1 MLPMHE
7 AGMVRVQVQQVTRTT
22 AMTGPIPG
30 LCGGC
35 RYARRI
41 ETTRGSTF
49 WLCRLSETDRR
60 YPRYPALPVVTCAGF
75 EPLDRSVPHGGWPAP
90 SDPVEP
96 A

>member
-1 MLPMHE
+1 VI
-7 AGMVRVQVQQVTRTT
+7 GS
-22 AMTGPIPG
+22 IPG
-30 LCGGC
+30 LCAGC

-60 YPRYPALPVVTCAGF
+60 YPRYPALPVVSCAGF
-75 EPLDRSVPHGGWPAP
+75 EPLDEPLDRSVPPGGRPASP
-90 SDPVEP
+90 DPTEP